1 MKARNSFLDISL
13 AVSDVSFHSVLSPPV
28 PGYRIN
34 DSFSCLKNY
43 RLQSGIRLT
52 CVHVSVMFNAMD
64 FKCFAVIISAYSID
78 FYCDIWHNKRKILGV
93 GA

>member
-28 PGYRIN
+28 TGYRIN
-34 DSFSCLKNY
+34 YSFSCLKNY

-64 FKCFAVIISAYSID
+64 FKCFRCNYFSIL
-78 FYCDIWHNKRKILGV
+78 H
-93 GA
+93 